1 MNLLDQTAIPL
12 SRVPDKVKELA
23 GFKPNR
29 STVFRWKTRGCN
41 GRKLTTFKA
50 GGRVCTT
57 IEALLEFF
65 DDGESDAVLTA
76 QTGCKPSTTDAFLDS
91 EGI

>member
-41 GRKLTTFKA
+41 GRKLETFKA

-65 DDGESDAVLTA
+65 GDGERELPVAETTKPNQVDAYL
-76 QTGCKPSTTDAFLDS
+76 DA

>member
-1 MNLLDQTAIPL
+1 MNLLEQTAIPL
-12 SRVPDKVKELA
+12 SRVPDKVNEIA

-29 STVFRWKTRGCN
+29 STVFRWKTRGCD
-41 GRKLTTFKA
+41 GRKLATFKA

-65 DDGESDAVLTA
+65 GNGDTEQTEHSHRPVNSQSDVYL
-76 QTGCKPSTTDAFLDS
+76 DA
-91 EGI
+91 EGV